1 MMQTA
6 VERFKTQANNYMNRM
21 VAQFIDVKSLMTLDK
36 DEISAMK
43 EAYAVYEESMK
54 LVDAYAEQMDD
65 MNEKLDKILVKLDKL
80 EMRS

>member
-6 VERFKTQANNYMNRM
+6 VERFKTPVNNYMNRM
-21 VAQFIDVKSLMTLDK
+21 VAKFIDVKSLMTLDK

-43 EAYAVYEESMK
+43 EEYAVYEESMK
-54 LVDAYAEQMDD
+54 LIDACAEQMDD
-65 MNEKLDKILVKLDKL
+65 MNEKLDKILVKLDKM